1 MRGWTFLQGKGWR
14 PGTVVRWFALKG
26 VFKRFLKPGMQVLD
40 LGGFDGSIEEAIRGK
55 ILIDPIIVDLDEQG
69 LELAGSKGFKILCAS
84 ATDLPLPDGSADAVL
99 ALDLLEHISSDQE
112 AFAEMVRVLR
122 KGGLLIITT
131 PRKGRRFALRPPEE
145 ASAIHKEWGHVREG
159 YTREELGEMIQAH
172 RLETVW
178 ESRFF
183 SRASELAYY
192 HLARRPEKW
201 CKVLFEWIARIAE
214 AFPSIYG
221 FEMVL
226 VLKK

>member
-1 MRGWTFLQGKGWR
+1 MKGWTFLQGKGWR
-14 PGTVVRWFALKG
+14 PGTVVRWYALQG
-26 VFKRFLKPGMQVLD
+26 VFKRFLKPGMYVLD
-40 LGGFDGSIEEAIRGK
+40 IGGYDGSIEEAMREQISVE
-55 ILIDPIIVDLDEQG
+55 PVIVDLDERG
-69 LELAGSKGFKILCAS
+69 LELASQKGFKTLKAS
-84 ATDLPLPDGSADAVL
+84 ATDLPLPDESADAVL
-99 ALDLLEHISSDQE
+99 ALDLLEHIPSDQE
-112 AFAEMVRVLR
+112 ALAEMVRVLR

-131 PRKGRRFALRPPEE
+131 PRKGRRFALRSAEE

-159 YTREELGEMIQAH
+159 YTREELGEMIQTH

-192 HLARRPEKW
+192 HLACKPDKW
-201 CKVLFEWIARIAE
+201 RKMLFEWIARIAE
-214 AFPSIYG
+214 AFPSING